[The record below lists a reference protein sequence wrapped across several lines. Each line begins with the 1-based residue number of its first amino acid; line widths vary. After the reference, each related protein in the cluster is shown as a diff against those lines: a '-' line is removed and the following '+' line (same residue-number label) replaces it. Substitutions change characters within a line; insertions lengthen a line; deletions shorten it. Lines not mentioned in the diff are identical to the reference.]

1 MTLTNGHLPRG
12 MADYF
17 WQDASERRQLEFT
30 LLDTFRRWGYNDII
44 SPTLEFAETLRVL
57 FDEASQS
64 RIYRFPDYDGNTLA
78 LRYDMTV
85 AIARLMGT
93 RLHDAPMPQ
102 RFCYVG
108 NVFRHTEAQGGQQ
121 REFWQ
126 AGVELIGA
134 DSAEADAEVL
144 ALTAKS
150 LRRSGLSD
158 FRMVV
163 GQMRYFSGLLQE
175 LALSP
180 QHQEMLHQAV
190 MRKSEPQLEDF
201 LHAVSLTTQQRHTV
215 EQLFD
220 LHGSDPLAVIDRAES
235 LALNREMRLAL
246 RNLRAVYAVLV
257 SYDVA
262 HHYHLDL
269 TEIRDLGY
277 YTGMTFQAFTLEQGF
292 SIAGGGRYDNLV
304 GTFGPAMP
312 AVGVAIGMDRL
323 LLARRRQTGNRNHLH
338 LPKLHCMVSAANS
351 QRCYEIVQAW
361 RNRGVR
367 IAMDLDGLTG
377 PALWQRARKEEIPR
391 ALAWTGAGF
400 DVYDDPQQ
408 PDAPTRFVAEDD
420 ADGLFA
426 ELVTGGDVINSE

>member
-1 MTLTNGHLPRG
+1 MSKPNGHIPRG

-57 FDEASQS
+57 FDAEFQS

-108 NVFRHTEAQGGQQ
+108 SVFRHTEAQGGQQ

-134 DSAEADAEVL
+134 DSADADAEVL

-158 FRMVV
+158 FRLVV
-163 GQMRYFSGLLQE
+163 GQMRYFTGLLQE
-175 LALSP
+175 LALAP
-180 QHQEMLHQAV
+180 EHQEMLHQAV

-201 LHAVSLTTQQRHTV
+201 LRAVSLTTQQCHTV
-215 EQLFD
+215 EQLFE
-220 LHGSDPLAVIDRAES
+220 LHGSNPLAVIDRAEA
-235 LALNREMRLAL
+235 LCLNREMRMAL
-246 RNLRAVYAVLV
+246 RNLRAVYDVLV
-257 SYDVA
+257 SYDVVD
-262 HHYHLDL
+262 HYHLDL

-277 YTGMTFQAFTLEQGF
+277 YTGMIFQAFTLEQGF
-292 SIAGGGRYDNLV
+292 AVAGGGRYDNLV
-304 GTFGPAMP
+304 STFGPAMP
-312 AVGVAIGMDRL
+312 AVGVAIGMDRV
-323 LLARRRQTGNRNHLH
+323 LLARRRQTGNREPLH
-338 LPKLHCMVSAANS
+338 LPRLHCMVAANES
-351 QRCYEIVQAW
+351 GRCYEIVQSW
-361 RNRGVR
+361 RSRGVR
-367 IAMDLDGLTG
+367 VAMDLSGLSG
-377 PALWQRARKEEIPR
+377 AALWLRAQAEEVPR
-391 ALAWTGAGF
+391 ALTWTGDGF

-408 PDAPTRFVAEDD
+408 PDTPTRFVAEGD
-420 ADGLFA
+420 ADELFFDLAA
-426 ELVTGGDVINSE
+426 EGETIEL